1 MKKATLALF
10 AALLAALTLTGCNTV
25 HGLGQD
31 VQAGGRARARA
42 PPRPPPARAASRACW
57 RSTQGK
63 GPFLFFVSA
72 LHSIA

>member
-31 VQAGGRARARA
+31 VQAGGRAIE
-42 PPRPPPARAASRACW
+42 RAADR
-57 RSTQGK
+57 
-63 GPFLFFVSA
+63 
-72 LHSIA
+72 H